1 MLILATVDN
10 RVVLIGKALTPV
22 KVINVG
28 AIISSLDTIDQ
39 DKSLLVGTD
48 NSTIKLIDLRT
59 FNSTDFAFPNL
70 GTVVKIIEGMQKVKG
85 LQTLVAVTTESTLWY
100 GNFDNNLRKLS
111 FSGYEVSL
119 GSKQV
124 ISI

>member
-28 AIISSLDTIDQ
+28 AIISLLDTIDQ

-100 GNFDNNLRKLS
+100 GSFDNNLRKLS

-119 GSKQV
+119 G
-124 ISI
+124 